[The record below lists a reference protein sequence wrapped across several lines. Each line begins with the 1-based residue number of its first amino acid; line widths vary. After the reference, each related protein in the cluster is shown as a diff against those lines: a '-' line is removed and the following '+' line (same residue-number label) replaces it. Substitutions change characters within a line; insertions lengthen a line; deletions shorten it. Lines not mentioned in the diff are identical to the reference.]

1 MGCSGCVLSCDK
13 NAIAYVMGDL
23 LIDVSECAACSG
35 YGGVGLPS
43 CVQACPNSTDKVILE
58 QVGVEEKRRRSAGL
72 MPLFRV

>member
-35 YGGVGLPS
+35 YGDLPS
-43 CVQACPNSTDKVILE
+43 CVQACPHSADKVILE
-58 QVGVEEKRRRSAGL
+58 QVSVEEKRRRSAGL